1 MKSSIARMPHSKSF
15 NMSAESSLEY
25 FNITT
30 CLHPIYFFVSLDASA
45 WTFLRS
51 VCGSVRVAAMCSRTL
66 SANAPFIGSLLDF
79 TPSIAQIYSVAN
91 KTKIAETSKYTPAN
105 VLSET
110 RLCRSQGCRIAHVR
124 ARMQHTPPC
133 DGAYVAL
140 ECTGGRFCYLG
151 SGESYLPYLSSIT
164 LQSTIPH
171 RASRCAARRF
181 W

>member
-105 VLSET
+105 VF
-110 RLCRSQGCRIAHVR
+110 QKHGCAEVKVAESPFYAPGCNIPHLAMGHMLRWSAHV
-124 ARMQHTPPC
+124 ADFATW
-133 DGAYVAL
+133 
-140 ECTGGRFCYLG
+140 G
-151 SGESYLPYLSSIT
+151 SGDSGAGPE
-164 LQSTIPH
+164 
-171 RASRCAARRF
+171 
-181 W
+181 